1 MEDYI
6 CHREGILNGA
16 ARETHSVFH
25 SGSRSAPF
33 CITTRQSAEEE
44 GLAHVCAQ
52 NNYVEINLFKLKS
65 APVLLRQ
72 TEI

>member
-1 MEDYI
+1 MQI
-6 CHREGILNGA
+6 MIVIASSTFEGFI
-16 ARETHSVFH
+16 FH
-25 SGSRSAPF
+25 GGSRSAPF

-44 GLAHVCAQ
+44 HRVHVCAQ

-65 APVLLRQ
+65 APVFLRQ